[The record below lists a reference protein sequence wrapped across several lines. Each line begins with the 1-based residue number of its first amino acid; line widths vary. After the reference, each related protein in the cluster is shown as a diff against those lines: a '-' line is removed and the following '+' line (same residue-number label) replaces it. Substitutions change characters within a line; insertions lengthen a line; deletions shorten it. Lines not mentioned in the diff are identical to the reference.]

1 MRSKEFA
8 HGFDLSGSV
17 DRFLR
22 KGSFGKDDYRP
33 CAPSIK
39 LHQPPLPKREGRTA
53 PSRSEIDCIACIL
66 RFRRLAAAC
75 LVVLC
80 AVLPRLGAILRRA
93 IGTSKKLGVV
103 AAGSIKP
110 SEGHGGIAVSIDPLT
125 LFGYLG
131 WASLLAMLMLW
142 LAQCAQALNILPG
155 SAQACSVRRHKR

>member
-80 AVLPRLGAILRRA
+80 AVLPRLGAIPIRFELLQLV
-93 IGTSKKLGVV
+93 I
-103 AAGSIKP
+103 AA
-110 SEGHGGIAVSIDPLT
+110 DRQD
-125 LFGYLG
+125 
-131 WASLLAMLMLW
+131 
-142 LAQCAQALNILPG
+142 QCVQ
-155 SAQACSVRRHKR
+155 SSH